1 MACPA
6 QDITDTELE
15 ILKLLWREGPLTT
28 KAITE
33 ELYPE
38 GAPSHVATVQSL
50 LSRLEEKSLVDRDR
64 GSRPHVFR
72 AAVAQEDVIGRRLR
86 ALADALCD
94 GSLSPLLTHLVRGRK
109 LSAREREEIRALLE
123 EIEEGSK
130 TGKKAQP
137 RKEA

>member
-15 ILKLLWREGPLTT
+15 ILKLLWKGGALTT

-38 GAPSHVATVQSL
+38 TGPSHVATVQSL
-50 LSRLEEKSLVDRDR
+50 LSRLEEKSLVARDR

-86 ALADALCD
+86 ALAEALCD
-94 GSLSPLLTHLVRGRK
+94 GSMSPLLTHLVRARK
-109 LSAREREEIRALLE
+109 LSAKEREEIRALLRDVD
-123 EIEEGSK
+123 EGSK
-130 TGKKAQP
+130 PEKKPQAK
-137 RKEA
+137 REA